1 MQKEDALGH
10 SPLPARV
17 ETSMSKCPISR
28 ALVEVTSPQPL
39 NDAVPNGTLVTGYS
53 EVSSQGP
60 TALGELF
67 APRQSRNPI

>member
-1 MQKEDALGH
+1 MAKLMQKEDALGH

-39 NDAVPNGTLVTGYS
+39 NDAVPNGTLVTGKPS
-53 EVSSQGP
+53 IIWKP
-60 TALGELF
+60 
-67 APRQSRNPI
+67 